1 MIWTIGAI
9 IAFIISVAVST
20 IYVLQH
26 HKDQYFSLS
35 SDIFA
40 SLLLTALASI
50 LSWFTVGAAITIFIT
65 HKVYTKYQKGKQN
78 EKQN

>member
-1 MIWTIGAI
+1 MIWAIGTI
-9 IAFIISVAVST
+9 IAFILSVAVST

-35 SDIFA
+35 SAIIA
-40 SLLLTALASI
+40 SLLLTSLAST

-65 HKVYTKYQKGKQN
+65 HKVYTKYKGNEN
-78 EKQN
+78 EKQD